1 MSKVISTTV
10 VNPNGKEDTCAY
22 AVVDSKELYYLLSLV
37 TAPDK
42 YTISFFIKSLAN
54 ETLTL
59 WYGEESKE
67 FEVTTSWQKITWNF
81 SAEWVDNVMLQFTE
95 GEYYIYNTMLERG
108 NVATDYSMS
117 QYDQKKVLKD
127 MENTLNTKYAQLS
140 IALDDIT
147 LEVSETSSKLGNV
160 ESSVKLMS
168 DEIGLKVNKNGI
180 IGAINLSSEQAQIMA
195 SKIDLV
201 GAVTLSS
208 LSSDV
213 ASKFDTLDD
222 ITVTDN
228 NVTYIDGGKIYTNSI
243 TANKLN
249 IDDIFGNTAVLNK
262 IVSQEIFTNAIETNT
277 LIVGASDKANQAL
290 NSVNKTVKGITM
302 HYLATTLGSGV
313 TTSTSGWTTTVQQ
326 IDATKKYLW
335 TYQTITYVDNTTT
348 NTSPVIS
355 GVYGNEGVDG
365 KGITSVTPLYYLK
378 SNNTAP
384 SAPTSA
390 VTSTS
395 TSSGVWT
402 KSVPTYVANYTYFA
416 CTQTQY
422 TNGTYG
428 WSTVVADNALTNANK
443 TATTANSTATTANN
457 TANAIKNN
465 IYKSGTTLIDGAKIY
480 TGSITADKIDVD
492 NLFAQ
497 DIEAT
502 GSISGVTIISQTD
515 MARIINENG
524 EIKFQYKD
532 TRGEGNF
539 IDIGSIYAASLG
551 DIYATGTW
559 TFDDIELSNGQN
571 VYVLSAPRYPITSG
585 SDLNDYTT
593 AGTYIKA
600 SSSITVKN
608 EPSGITA
615 YKLIVD
621 ELVDGGSGTRNVRQK
636 VKSTISNV
644 EYMRTGYYRSFV
656 LIWTDW
662 EKVVTTSDLPKTKT
676 IKYNLQNMSWTKSSN
691 GMYYVYIDITDM
703 DILTVSRGNWNGMK
717 DTDLVQVGKLSSTR
731 IVISANRN
739 NFDVNS
745 AIEVVFLY
753 T

>member
-228 NVTYIDGGKIYTNSI
+228 NITYIDGG
-243 TANKLN
+243 
-249 IDDIFGNTAVLNK
+249 
-262 IVSQEIFTNAIETNT
+262 
-277 LIVGASDKANQAL
+277 
-290 NSVNKTVKGITM
+290 
-302 HYLATTLGSGV
+302 
-313 TTSTSGWTTTVQQ
+313 
-326 IDATKKYLW
+326 
-335 TYQTITYVDNTTT
+335 
-348 NTSPVIS
+348 
-355 GVYGNEGVDG
+355 
-365 KGITSVTPLYYLK
+365 
-378 SNNTAP
+378 
-384 SAPTSA
+384 
-390 VTSTS
+390 
-395 TSSGVWT
+395 
-402 KSVPTYVANYTYFA
+402 
-416 CTQTQY
+416 
-422 TNGTYG
+422 
-428 WSTVVADNALTNANK
+428 
-443 TATTANSTATTANN
+443 
-457 TANAIKNN
+457 
-465 IYKSGTTLIDGAKIY
+465 KIY

-492 NLFAQ
+492 DLFAE
-497 DIEAT
+497 DITAT
-502 GSISGVTIISQTD
+502 GTIRGAILKSINYDEDTGVGMLLDLNNATIESRGEDFVNIFDSKGHYGRYTLAPEGMIFAEERDYLTGQPNLSITNGQLTLNNVKYNSYGINYGGSD
-515 MARIINENG
+515 IINWTTKGIATPKLSTDLIYCNG
-524 EIKFQYKD
+524 EI
-532 TRGEGNF
+532 
-539 IDIGSIYAASLG
+539 AAK
-551 DIYATGTW
+551 T
-559 TFDDIELSNGQN
+559 
-571 VYVLSAPRYPITSG
+571 
-585 SDLNDYTT
+585 
-593 AGTYIKA
+593 IKA
-600 SSSITVKN
+600 SVVQN
-608 EPSGITA
+608 
-615 YKLIVD
+615 
-621 ELVDGGSGTRNVRQK
+621 
-636 VKSTISNV
+636 ST
-644 EYMRTGYYRSFV
+644 
-656 LIWTDW
+656 
-662 EKVVTTSDLPKTKT
+662 
-676 IKYNLQNMSWTKSSN
+676 YNLQSVGNMAVKNKQDIATINSNLDAGLPVDYDNLSYSEANNKYGALVTTTKTEYSTLNSRKFNDYAYLCFELLINGNSVRASIIIPSNRFVVQGYTVELSYVDSSN
-691 GMYYVYIDITDM
+691 VQRWVSVTYKSDTSFYMVGSSNIVANNTRVHITG
-703 DILTVSRGNWNGMK
+703 LKAKKS
-717 DTDLVQVGKLSSTR
+717 
-731 IVISANRN
+731 
-739 NFDVNS
+739 FD
-745 AIEVVFLY
+745 LY
-753 T
+753 TDVQ

>member
-228 NVTYIDGGKIYTNSI
+228 NITYIDGGKIYTGSI
-243 TANKLN
+243 TADK
-249 IDDIFGNTAVLNK
+249 IDVDDLFADTGFINAL
-262 IVSQEIFTNAIETNT
+262 STNSI
-277 LIVGASDKANQAL
+277 IVGATNKAEQAL

-302 HYLATTLGSGV
+302 HYLATTLASGV

-443 TATTANSTATTANN
+443 TANTANSTATTANN

-492 NLFAQ
+492 DLSALEATIGGW
-497 DIEAT
+497 DIESGEINKSFPQQVTSAYGKNIKGSYSGNYLIFSTSNSQMTGLIDTHFNYWGTRFENSGGMGVEYGAT
-502 GSISGVTIISQTD
+502 GIRVAPSATALTNKEYKEVLAFSDDNVWAKKLSTEAIGCNGDAFIKNV
-515 MARIINENG
+515 NG
-524 EIKFQYKD
+524 E
-532 TRGEGNF
+532 
-539 IDIGSIYAASLG
+539 
-551 DIYATGTW
+551 
-559 TFDDIELSNGQN
+559 
-571 VYVLSAPRYPITSG
+571 
-585 SDLNDYTT
+585 
-593 AGTYIKA
+593 
-600 SSSITVKN
+600 TVK
-608 EPSGITA
+608 
-615 YKLIVD
+615 
-621 ELVDGGSGTRNVRQK
+621 GGT
-636 VKSTISNV
+636 
-644 EYMRTGYYRSFV
+644 
-656 LIWTDW
+656 
-662 EKVVTTSDLPKTKT
+662 VVTTSGADLDTVASQIPKLLTVRYSLPDIT
-676 IKYNLQNMSWTKSSN
+676 WTKSY
-691 GMYYVYIDITDM
+691 GGLYYAYSE
-703 DILTVSRGNWNGMK
+703 LGSRGVNTVLAITAGNLGNIRTI
-717 DTDLVQVGKLSSTR
+717 DNIFFGIISGAR
-731 IVISANRN
+731 IQICANT
-739 NFDVNS
+739 NS
-745 AIEVVFLY
+745 FMSGAYYEAQILY
-753 T
+753 I

>member
-228 NVTYIDGGKIYTNSI
+228 NITYIDGGKIYTGSI
-243 TANKLN
+243 TAKS
-249 IDDIFGNTAVLNK
+249 IDIEDLFADTGFINAL
-262 IVSQEIFTNAIETNT
+262 STNSI
-277 LIVGASDKANQAL
+277 IVGATEKANQAL

-302 HYLATTLGSGV
+302 HYLATTLASGV

-348 NTSPVIS
+348 DTSPVIS
-355 GVYGNEGVDG
+355 GVYGNEGKDG
-365 KGITSVTPLYYLK
+365 KDGEDGTNGVGITSVVPLYYLK
-378 SNNTAP
+378 SNTTAP

-390 VTSTS
+390 VTSTAV
-395 TSSGVWT
+395 SSGVWT
-402 KSVPTYVANYTYFA
+402 KSVPTYVNGYTYFT

-422 TNGTYG
+422 TNGTYS

-443 TATTANSTATTANN
+443 TAN
-457 TANAIKNN
+457 TANATAKTANTNASNAVTTANTANTTANGIKNN

-492 NLFAQ
+492 DLFAQ
-497 DIEAT
+497 EITAT
-502 GSISGVTIISQTD
+502 GTITGATLVSIEDNSSKVVIDKGTIGIYD
-515 MARIINENG
+515 
-524 EIKFQYKD
+524 FD
-532 TRGEGNF
+532 TRGEGGF
-539 IDIGSIYAASLG
+539 YEVGSLFASG
-551 DIYATGTW
+551 GGMVSASGTW
-559 TFDDIELSNGQN
+559 IFDNIETTSGANLDEINSNLDTLNSRFKQYYYNSDTSDAMKLTTDVLEVGLYLALIQEGVGPSNRSTPSFAIIYVNNGMWLNWQKSSDSVLDSITYSGGKITFTLSNKRFLL
-571 VYVLSAPRYPITSG
+571 VTL
-585 SDLNDYTT
+585 LNC
-593 AGTYIKA
+593 G
-600 SSSITVKN
+600 
-608 EPSGITA
+608 
-615 YKLIVD
+615 
-621 ELVDGGSGTRNVRQK
+621 
-636 VKSTISNV
+636 
-644 EYMRTGYYRSFV
+644 F
-656 LIWTDW
+656 
-662 EKVVTTSDLPKTKT
+662 
-676 IKYNLQNMSWTKSSN
+676 
-691 GMYYVYIDITDM
+691 
-703 DILTVSRGNWNGMK
+703 
-717 DTDLVQVGKLSSTR
+717 
-731 IVISANRN
+731 
-739 NFDVNS
+739 
-745 AIEVVFLY
+745 
-753 T
+753 

>member
-228 NVTYIDGGKIYTNSI
+228 NITYIDGG
-243 TANKLN
+243 
-249 IDDIFGNTAVLNK
+249 
-262 IVSQEIFTNAIETNT
+262 
-277 LIVGASDKANQAL
+277 
-290 NSVNKTVKGITM
+290 
-302 HYLATTLGSGV
+302 
-313 TTSTSGWTTTVQQ
+313 
-326 IDATKKYLW
+326 
-335 TYQTITYVDNTTT
+335 
-348 NTSPVIS
+348 
-355 GVYGNEGVDG
+355 
-365 KGITSVTPLYYLK
+365 
-378 SNNTAP
+378 
-384 SAPTSA
+384 
-390 VTSTS
+390 
-395 TSSGVWT
+395 
-402 KSVPTYVANYTYFA
+402 
-416 CTQTQY
+416 
-422 TNGTYG
+422 
-428 WSTVVADNALTNANK
+428 
-443 TATTANSTATTANN
+443 
-457 TANAIKNN
+457 
-465 IYKSGTTLIDGAKIY
+465 KIY

-492 NLFAQ
+492 DLSALEATIGGW
-497 DIEAT
+497 DIESGEINKSFPQQVTSAYGKNIKGSYSGNYLIFSTSNSQMTGLIDTHFNYWGTRFENSGGMGVEYGAT
-502 GSISGVTIISQTD
+502 GIRVAPSATALTNKEYKEVLAFSDDNVWAKKLSTEAIGCNGDAFIKNV
-515 MARIINENG
+515 NG
-524 EIKFQYKD
+524 E
-532 TRGEGNF
+532 
-539 IDIGSIYAASLG
+539 
-551 DIYATGTW
+551 
-559 TFDDIELSNGQN
+559 
-571 VYVLSAPRYPITSG
+571 
-585 SDLNDYTT
+585 
-593 AGTYIKA
+593 
-600 SSSITVKN
+600 TVK
-608 EPSGITA
+608 
-615 YKLIVD
+615 
-621 ELVDGGSGTRNVRQK
+621 GGT
-636 VKSTISNV
+636 
-644 EYMRTGYYRSFV
+644 
-656 LIWTDW
+656 
-662 EKVVTTSDLPKTKT
+662 VVTTSGADLDTVASQIPKLLTVRYSLPDIT
-676 IKYNLQNMSWTKSSN
+676 WTKSY
-691 GMYYVYIDITDM
+691 GGLYYAYSE
-703 DILTVSRGNWNGMK
+703 LGSRGVNTVLAITAGNLGNIRTI
-717 DTDLVQVGKLSSTR
+717 DNIFFGIISGAR
-731 IVISANRN
+731 IQICANT
-739 NFDVNS
+739 NS
-745 AIEVVFLY
+745 FMSGAYYEAQILY
-753 T
+753 I

>member
-117 QYDQKKVLKD
+117 QYDQEKVLKD

-443 TATTANSTATTANN
+443 TANTANSTATTANN

-492 NLFAQ
+492 DLFAQ
-497 DIEAT
+497 EITAT
-502 GSISGVTIISQTD
+502 GSITGATLVSYSEDSTQKVV
-515 MARIINENG
+515 
-524 EIKFQYKD
+524 IKDGMVELYSLD
-532 TRGEGNF
+532 TRGEGGYQQTGAIYPAGVAQTGASGLWIFDGVETISGNDLDTVASQ
-539 IDIGSIYAASLG
+539 IPKLKQIKYTLADI
-551 DIYATGTW
+551 TW
-559 TFDDIELSNGQN
+559 TKAYSGAYYAYLETGSYGINTVLAVSN
-571 VYVLSAPRYPITSG
+571 
-585 SDLNDYTT
+585 
-593 AGTYIKA
+593 
-600 SSSITVKN
+600 
-608 EPSGITA
+608 
-615 YKLIVD
+615 
-621 ELVDGGSGTRNVRQK
+621 
-636 VKSTISNV
+636 
-644 EYMRTGYYRSFV
+644 
-656 LIWTDW
+656 
-662 EKVVTTSDLPKTKT
+662 
-676 IKYNLQNMSWTKSSN
+676 
-691 GMYYVYIDITDM
+691 
-703 DILTVSRGNWNGMK
+703 GNWNNVRT
-717 DTDLVQVGKLSSTR
+717 TDNVNFGVASGARL
-731 IVISANRN
+731 IINANT
-739 NFDVNS
+739 NS
-745 AIEVVFLY
+745 FLGGAY
-753 T
+753 MYANILYI

>member
-22 AVVDSKELYYLLSLV
+22 AVVDSKELYYLLSPV

-228 NVTYIDGGKIYTNSI
+228 NITYIDGG
-243 TANKLN
+243 
-249 IDDIFGNTAVLNK
+249 
-262 IVSQEIFTNAIETNT
+262 
-277 LIVGASDKANQAL
+277 
-290 NSVNKTVKGITM
+290 
-302 HYLATTLGSGV
+302 
-313 TTSTSGWTTTVQQ
+313 
-326 IDATKKYLW
+326 
-335 TYQTITYVDNTTT
+335 
-348 NTSPVIS
+348 
-355 GVYGNEGVDG
+355 
-365 KGITSVTPLYYLK
+365 
-378 SNNTAP
+378 
-384 SAPTSA
+384 
-390 VTSTS
+390 
-395 TSSGVWT
+395 
-402 KSVPTYVANYTYFA
+402 
-416 CTQTQY
+416 
-422 TNGTYG
+422 
-428 WSTVVADNALTNANK
+428 
-443 TATTANSTATTANN
+443 
-457 TANAIKNN
+457 
-465 IYKSGTTLIDGAKIY
+465 KIY

-492 NLFAQ
+492 DLFAE
-497 DIEAT
+497 DIT
-502 GSISGVTIISQTD
+502 
-515 MARIINENG
+515 
-524 EIKFQYKD
+524 
-532 TRGEGNF
+532 
-539 IDIGSIYAASLG
+539 
-551 DIYATGTW
+551 ATGTIRGAILKSINYDED
-559 TFDDIELSNGQN
+559 TGVGMLLNLNNATIESRGEDFVTIFNSEGHYGGYTQTAQQGILFAPDFDTLTGQPSLSISNGQLKLNN
-571 VYVLSAPRYPITSG
+571 VSYNSYGINYGNFDILNWTTEGIATPKLSTDLIYCNGEMVAKTVKADNIQTATYSLNTMGAMAVRNKQDIATINSNLDTLNSRFKQYYYNSDTSDAMKLTTDVLEGGLYLALIQESLGSSNRSTPSFAIIYVNNGMWLNWQKS
-585 SDLNDYTT
+585 SDSVLD
-593 AGTYIKA
+593 
-600 SSSITVKN
+600 SITY
-608 EPSGITA
+608 SGGKITFTMSVN
-615 YKLIVD
+615 KFL
-621 ELVDGGSGTRNVRQK
+621 
-636 VKSTISNV
+636 
-644 EYMRTGYYRSFV
+644 FV
-656 LIWTDW
+656 TL
-662 EKVVTTSDLPKTKT
+662 L
-676 IKYNLQNMSWTKSSN
+676 NC
-691 GMYYVYIDITDM
+691 G
-703 DILTVSRGNWNGMK
+703 
-717 DTDLVQVGKLSSTR
+717 
-731 IVISANRN
+731 
-739 NFDVNS
+739 F
-745 AIEVVFLY
+745 
-753 T
+753 

>member
-22 AVVDSKELYYLLSLV
+22 AVVDSKELYYLLSPI

-228 NVTYIDGGKIYTNSI
+228 NITYIDGGKIYTGSI
-243 TANKLN
+243 TADK
-249 IDDIFGNTAVLNK
+249 IDVDDLFADTGFINAL
-262 IVSQEIFTNAIETNT
+262 STNSI
-277 LIVGASDKANQAL
+277 IVGATNKAEQAL

-302 HYLATTLGSGV
+302 HYLATTLASGV

-443 TATTANSTATTANN
+443 TANTANSTATTANN

-480 TGSITADKIDVD
+480 TGSITADKLEVNSLSAINA
-492 NLFAQ
+492 NLGTVTAGKLRSS
-497 DIEAT
+497 DYDEDT
-502 GSISGVTIISQTD
+502 GSGMSIDLNNSTIESVSEDFVTIFNSQGHYGSYIFNNVD
-515 MARIINENG
+515 G
-524 EIKFQYKD
+524 LLFSPDFD
-532 TRGEGNF
+532 TMTGQANL
-539 IDIGSIYAASLG
+539 SI
-551 DIYATGTW
+551 
-559 TFDDIELSNGQN
+559 SNGQLALNN
-571 VYVLSAPRYPITSG
+571 VKYNSYGISYGG
-585 SDLNDYTT
+585 SDIINWTT
-593 AGTYIKA
+593 EGIATPKLSTDLIYCNGEMVAK
-600 SSSITVKN
+600 TVKAETIQN
-608 EPSGITA
+608 AMYNLTTVGNMA
-615 YKLIVD
+615 
-621 ELVDGGSGTRNVRQK
+621 
-636 VKSTISNV
+636 VKNKQDIA
-644 EYMRTGYYRSFV
+644 
-656 LIWTDW
+656 
-662 EKVVTTSDLPKTKT
+662 T
-676 IKYNLQNMSWTKSSN
+676 IKQML
-691 GMYYVYIDITDM
+691 
-703 DILTVSRGNWNGMK
+703 
-717 DTDLVQVGKLSSTR
+717 R
-731 IVISANRN
+731 I
-739 NFDVNS
+739 
-745 AIEVVFLY
+745 
-753 T
+753 

>member
-22 AVVDSKELYYLLSLV
+22 AVVDSKELYYLLSPI

-228 NVTYIDGGKIYTNSI
+228 NITYIDGG
-243 TANKLN
+243 
-249 IDDIFGNTAVLNK
+249 
-262 IVSQEIFTNAIETNT
+262 
-277 LIVGASDKANQAL
+277 
-290 NSVNKTVKGITM
+290 
-302 HYLATTLGSGV
+302 
-313 TTSTSGWTTTVQQ
+313 
-326 IDATKKYLW
+326 
-335 TYQTITYVDNTTT
+335 
-348 NTSPVIS
+348 
-355 GVYGNEGVDG
+355 
-365 KGITSVTPLYYLK
+365 
-378 SNNTAP
+378 
-384 SAPTSA
+384 
-390 VTSTS
+390 
-395 TSSGVWT
+395 
-402 KSVPTYVANYTYFA
+402 
-416 CTQTQY
+416 
-422 TNGTYG
+422 
-428 WSTVVADNALTNANK
+428 
-443 TATTANSTATTANN
+443 
-457 TANAIKNN
+457 
-465 IYKSGTTLIDGAKIY
+465 KIY

-608 EPSGITA
+608 EPSGITV

-717 DTDLVQVGKLSSTR
+717 DTDVVQVGKDSDTR

>member
-117 QYDQKKVLKD
+117 QYDQEKVLKD

-180 IGAINLSSEQAQIMA
+180 IGAINLSSEQAQITA

-228 NVTYIDGGKIYTNSI
+228 NITYIDGG
-243 TANKLN
+243 
-249 IDDIFGNTAVLNK
+249 
-262 IVSQEIFTNAIETNT
+262 
-277 LIVGASDKANQAL
+277 
-290 NSVNKTVKGITM
+290 
-302 HYLATTLGSGV
+302 
-313 TTSTSGWTTTVQQ
+313 
-326 IDATKKYLW
+326 
-335 TYQTITYVDNTTT
+335 
-348 NTSPVIS
+348 
-355 GVYGNEGVDG
+355 
-365 KGITSVTPLYYLK
+365 
-378 SNNTAP
+378 
-384 SAPTSA
+384 
-390 VTSTS
+390 
-395 TSSGVWT
+395 
-402 KSVPTYVANYTYFA
+402 
-416 CTQTQY
+416 
-422 TNGTYG
+422 
-428 WSTVVADNALTNANK
+428 
-443 TATTANSTATTANN
+443 
-457 TANAIKNN
+457 
-465 IYKSGTTLIDGAKIY
+465 KIY

-492 NLFAQ
+492 DLFAQ
-497 DIEAT
+497 EITVE
-502 GSISGVTIISQTD
+502 GSLKSADYNAETPKGMIVDMKNKKIDSYGDEQEQLYGSGEDYGWSAYQGK
-515 MARIINENG
+515 INWSSSASGTYGNAHTQVENG
-524 EIKFQYKD
+524 QVLVNNTTYKAGAVEVD
-532 TRGEGNF
+532 GVKVLNF
-539 IDIGSIYAASLG
+539 NP
-551 DIYATGTW
+551 T
-559 TFDDIELSNGQN
+559 N
-571 VYVLSAPRYPITSG
+571 VYTPKVNTKQVCCNGDVVANNVIGAIVRDVSG
-585 SDLNDYTT
+585 NSL
-593 AGTYIKA
+593 AGLA
-600 SSSITVKN
+600 SQI
-608 EPSGITA
+608 P
-615 YKLIVD
+615 
-621 ELVDGGSGTRNVRQK
+621 K
-636 VKSTISNV
+636 V
-644 EYMRTGYYRSFV
+644 
-656 LIWTDW
+656 
-662 EKVVTTSDLPKTKT
+662 KT
-676 IKYNLQNMSWTKSSN
+676 IKYSLQSISWTKSGC
-691 GMYYVYIDITDM
+691 GMYYTYLDVTDM
-703 DILTVSRGNWNGMK
+703 NILMVARGNWNGMK